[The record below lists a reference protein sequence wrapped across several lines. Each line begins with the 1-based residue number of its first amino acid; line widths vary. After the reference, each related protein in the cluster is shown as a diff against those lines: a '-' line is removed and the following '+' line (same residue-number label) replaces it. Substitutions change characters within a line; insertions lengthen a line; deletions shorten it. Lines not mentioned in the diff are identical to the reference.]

1 MKPREKNTPDLKKL
15 RIANGH
21 AITTSH
27 ASNFGAPS
35 AVSGNVAPGTI
46 ANGATAAF
54 AVPTGWAGNVAI
66 NDASF
71 QITGDDSLI
80 EASFDTQGGSVGV
93 PDIDVSFV

>member
-1 MKPREKNTPDLKKL
+1 
-15 RIANGH
+15 
-21 AITTSH
+21 
-27 ASNFGAPS
+27 
-35 AVSGNVAPGTI
+35 
-46 ANGATAAF
+46 
-54 AVPTGWAGNVAI
+54 VAI